1 MKNLKILLLSTA
13 LACSTLIVA
22 EDLPDRGPV
31 SFGAYDT
38 NGDGIVNK
46 GEFNSLKERRMN
58 QKEEQG
64 RLMRNAYMSP
74 AFEDVDTN
82 KDGKITKDE
91 LRIHQQ
97 TRLQDRTQ
105 DRLQDKDQDRL
116 QDRDR
121 LKDQDQDKDQ
131 DKLQDQDRIQDRDT
145 MGTGSGGAGG
155 SGGNK

>member
-22 EDLPDRGPV
+22 EDLPDRGPI

-74 AFEDVDTN
+74 VFEDVDTN
-82 KDGKITKDE
+82 KDGKISKDE

-105 DRLQDKDQDRL
+105 DRLQDKDQDRD
-116 QDRDR
+116 QDR
-121 LKDQDQDKDQ
+121 LQDKDQ
-131 DKLQDQDRIQDRDT
+131 DRDSV
-145 MGTGSGGAGG
+145 GSNSNSGSGSGGSGSGG

>member
-1 MKNLKILLLSTA
+1 MKNLKVVLLGVA
-13 LACSTLIVA
+13 LACSTFVIA

-38 NGDGIVNK
+38 DGDGIITRS
-46 GEFNSLKERRMN
+46 EFNSLKERRMN

-74 AFEDVDTN
+74 VFEDVDTN
-82 KDGKITKDE
+82 KDGMISKNE

-97 TRLQDRTQ
+97 TRLQDR
-105 DRLQDKDQDRL
+105 DRDRL
-116 QDRDR
+116 QDRNRDMMR
-121 LKDQDQDKDQ
+121 
-131 DKLQDQDRIQDRDT
+131 DRDMMHDRDM
-145 MGTGSGGAGG
+145 MGSGSGSGTSGSGGSGGSG